1 MNVVGMLM
9 SYHLIE
15 LLNENRLDY
24 VFVMLEKVH
33 TLLSPYFKGKGIL
46 KGSE

>member
-1 MNVVGMLM
+1 MLM
-9 SYHLIE
+9 LYLLIE

-24 VFVMLEKVH
+24 VLVMLEKVH

-46 KGSE
+46 KCSK

>member
-1 MNVVGMLM
+1 M
-9 SYHLIE
+9 SYLLIE

-33 TLLSPYFKGKGIL
+33 TLLSPYFKGKRIIKVL
-46 KGSE
+46 